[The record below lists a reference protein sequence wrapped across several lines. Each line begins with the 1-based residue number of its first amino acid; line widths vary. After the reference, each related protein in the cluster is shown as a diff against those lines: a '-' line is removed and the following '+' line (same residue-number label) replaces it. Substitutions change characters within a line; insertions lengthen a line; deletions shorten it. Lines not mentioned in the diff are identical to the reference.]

1 MEFKT
6 CSETAVPTVTSSS
19 EGGGGGQFIFPAIFS
34 RQLGGFSTSQGG
46 KLMDELRPNLGLLG
60 LVEDHPL
67 DKRPKTEAEF
77 SGLYGLAEP
86 PSRALHDHTVMTVSS
101 RVKLFKR
108 NHISFKHDKAK
119 LQKKFQKLRKKPF
132 KGRIHGRT
140 PPVFVADI
148 VLTGLNQDRPL
159 GSEVVF

>member
-46 KLMDELRPNLGLLG
+46 KLMDDLRPNLGLLG

-86 PSRALHDHTVMTVSS
+86 PTRALHDHTG
-101 RVKLFKR
+101 
-108 NHISFKHDKAK
+108 SFYHYH
-119 LQKKFQKLRKKPF
+119 KLRFINHHKIIF
-132 KGRIHGRT
+132 FFI
-140 PPVFVADI
+140 
-148 VLTGLNQDRPL
+148 LT
-159 GSEVVF
+159 